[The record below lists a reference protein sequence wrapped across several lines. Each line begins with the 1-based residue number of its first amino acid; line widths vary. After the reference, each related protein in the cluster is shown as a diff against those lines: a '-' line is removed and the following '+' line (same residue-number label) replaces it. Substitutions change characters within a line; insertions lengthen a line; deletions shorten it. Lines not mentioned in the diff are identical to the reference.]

1 MPIQRPFAVIPHPLG
16 TVTTGNER
24 ANRPAIHLNEFK
36 NPGMVWQSNGNTSL
50 LVRGNFGSAKA
61 VDYVSLVST
70 NALVGTT
77 ARIRLGDTDVEVN
90 GVADYDSGNQV
101 IRTPAITRE
110 DGKYNWH
117 WELPSTFTKQWFQLD
132 IASHTGDF
140 QAAALVLGQKQQ
152 FADFYN
158 PDFEFGME
166 DMGKIDWGRYGVVED
181 VGGIKMRTLD
191 MNFGWMSESDR
202 ATKFQPLRDKLGKT
216 GVALWCFDSDP
227 TIERQ
232 DKTYFGWLQNPPR
245 FRPSTFKQD
254 RYQASFQII
263 SMI

>member
-1 MPIQRPFAVIPHPLG
+1 MPIQKPFAVIPHPLG
-16 TVTTGNER
+16 TVTTGNEL
-24 ANRPAIHLNEFK
+24 ANRPAIHLGQFK
-36 NPGMVWQSNGNTSL
+36 DPGMVWESSGNTNL
-50 LVRGNFGSAKA
+50 WVRGNFGVARPI
-61 VDYVSLVST
+61 DYVALVGT

-77 ARIRLGDTDVEVN
+77 ARIRLGDTQAEVD
-90 GVADYDSGNQV
+90 GTADYDSGNQV
-101 IRTPAITRE
+101 IRTPAIVRD
-110 DGKYNWH
+110 DGKYLWH
-117 WELPSTFTKQWFQLD
+117 WELPSLQTKQWWRID
-132 IASHTGDF
+132 IASHTGNF
-140 QAAALVLGQKQQ
+140 QAAALVMGQEQQ

-158 PDFEFGME
+158 PDFEFGQE
-166 DMGKIDWGRYGVVED
+166 DMGSIDWGRYGVVEE

-216 GVALWCFDSDP
+216 GVALWCFDSDN

-232 DKTYFGWLQNPPR
+232 DKTYFGWLQNPAR

-254 RYQASFQII
+254 RWQATFSIM